1 MKKIQFF
8 IFQIILFIGSVPLLF
23 AEDGHDHEGKLGAI
37 HEAIEALK
45 AGSPG
50 AFWGVASILFVY
62 GLLHGVG
69 MAHGG
74 IIVQAWVVASKRKFS
89 NVFIASSMTAVFHA
103 LSASVV
109 VFGTWFLL
117 KSTVPVDRLNE
128 IMKFVAGGITI
139 SIGAY
144 MLYTFIIA
152 KIKHECV
159 HCHGHGQSDDGN
171 PFLIAFN
178 AGIIPCP
185 VTSGIIV
192 TAIALGLVKQ
202 AVWFMLIFMSGMA
215 LATTAVSVA
224 VWFIREKTAGD
235 KFRKA
240 GHIIEDILPVL
251 GAAVFII
258 IGIIV
263 IGSPV

>member
-1 MKKIQFF
+1 MKKIQFL
-8 IFQIILFIGSVPLLF
+8 IFQILLFVGSVPLLF

-50 AFWGVASILFVY
+50 AFWGVASVLFVY

-74 IIVQAWVVASKRKFS
+74 IIVQAWVIASKRKFS

-103 LSASVV
+103 LS
-109 VFGTWFLL
+109 
-117 KSTVPVDRLNE
+117 
-128 IMKFVAGGITI
+128 GGITI

-159 HCHGHGQSDDGN
+159 HCHGNVNDGN

>member
-1 MKKIQFF
+1 
-8 IFQIILFIGSVPLLF
+8 
-23 AEDGHDHEGKLGAI
+23 
-37 HEAIEALK
+37 
-45 AGSPG
+45 
-50 AFWGVASILFVY
+50 
-62 GLLHGVG
+62 
-69 MAHGG
+69 
-74 IIVQAWVVASKRKFS
+74 
-89 NVFIASSMTAVFHA
+89 
-103 LSASVV
+103 
-109 VFGTWFLL
+109 
-117 KSTVPVDRLNE
+117 
-128 IMKFVAGGITI
+128 
-139 SIGAY
+139 
-144 MLYTFIIA
+144 
-152 KIKHECV
+152 
-159 HCHGHGQSDDGN
+159 
-171 PFLIAFN
+171 
-178 AGIIPCP
+178 IIPCP

>member
-1 MKKIQFF
+1 MKKIKLLL
-8 IFQIILFIGSVPLLF
+8 FQLLLFIASVPVF
-23 AEDGHDHEGKLGAI
+23 AEDAHDHAGKLGVI
-37 HEAIEALK
+37 HEAVEALK
-45 AGSPG
+45 EGSPG
-50 AFWGVASILFVY
+50 AFWGVASILFIY
-62 GLLHGVG
+62 GLLHGIG

-74 IIVQAWVVASKRKFS
+74 IIVQAWVVASKRKFK
-89 NVFIASSMTAVFHA
+89 NVLIASSMTAVFHA

-117 KSTVPVDRLNE
+117 KSTVPVERLNE

-152 KIKHECV
+152 KIKHVCA
-159 HCHGHGQSDDGN
+159 HCHDHDLKNDGN
-171 PFLIAFN
+171 PFIIAFN

-202 AVWFMLIFMSGMA
+202 AVWFMLIFMTGMA
-215 LATTAVSVA
+215 LATTAVSLV
-224 VWFIREKTAGD
+224 VWFIREKAVGE
-235 KFRKA
+235 KFKKA
-240 GHIIEDILPVL
+240 GHIIEDILPVF